1 MITLKVLKFSD
12 CLPFGKNVEI
22 DLTKSRTTQLVGKN
36 GSGKSSIPLIL
47 EELLYNKNSKGLLK
61 GDILNRFSGATEYSM
76 SLTFTIDGVDYKIEK
91 IVKSTAKVQLF
102 KGTENISGHTATQ
115 TYKILNDILGMD
127 ASTFSKLVYQSL
139 SSSLDF
145 LTATDGNRK
154 KFLIKLLN
162 LDSYSEV
169 EEQLKEVRKNT
180 KATLEKAETKLE
192 AIRKAIKAYVIP
204 ELMQELPVPESIRLE
219 VENTLVTLE
228 NEKQEL
234 LDKLG
239 ALITAQAN
247 RDALLT
253 IQKLELARYEN
264 LVSELTKLQDDYREA
279 QLSLLTAESNKLA
292 FINTPIPNQTELQ
305 LTQEKVDGLT
315 KEIDKLKWTLDSTKK
330 KYNSI
335 KLDAELTKCPECGS
349 TLDKAHART
358 ELQRL
363 KNEYNLTKALIEQ
376 TDTELSYAKGELS
389 VIKKVHD
396 DYIKRAQ
403 EIDLEHKS
411 ATTKFNKADAAIL
424 RFSEMNK
431 ISKESAIST
440 KPTLILQSAKPTIIS
455 LDSEVAN
462 IDEIEKLKSLI
473 SNKSQAMILAR
484 EKLKANEAA
493 ISEALIHNAKVGS
506 HNDMCK
512 KLVDNQSNQLAEE
525 ADMED
530 TVDYLTHKVNNL
542 DALSKI
548 FGPKGLIAYKLESS
562 VKTFEHKVNEYLS
575 ELSNGEFALGFELD
589 DANLKVM
596 IYSGGKPVSIGTLS
610 SGELSKVNISTL
622 LSIRSLMS
630 AVAKNSLNVLFLDE
644 VVSVLDTEGM
654 GDLIDTLIKETE
666 LNTFVVSHNYQH
678 PLVSV
683 IKIIK
688 EDKVSR
694 LQYD

>member
-76 SLTFTIDGVDYKIEK
+76 SLTFAIDGVDYKIEK

-169 EEQLKEVRKNT
+169 EEQLKEARKNT

-234 LDKLG
+234 LDKVGVLV
-239 ALITAQAN
+239 TAQAN

-253 IQKLELARYEN
+253 IQKLELTRYET
-264 LVSELTKLQDDYREA
+264 LVAELTKLQNSYNEA
-279 QLSLLTAESNKLA
+279 QLDLLTAESNRLA
-292 FINTPIPNQTELQ
+292 FMNEEKPNKENIESLQETVNT
-305 LTQEKVDGLT
+305 LT
-315 KEIDKLKWTLDSTKK
+315 KVTDKLKWTLDSTKT
-330 KYNSI
+330 KYNAI

-349 TLDKAHART
+349 TLDKAHARL

-363 KNEYNLTKALIEQ
+363 KNEYYNTKNEIEQ
-376 TDTELSYAKGELS
+376 TETELSYYKGELS
-389 VIKKVHD
+389 ALKSFHDAYAKKE
-396 DYIKRAQ
+396 RAI
-403 EIDLEHKS
+403 ENEYTS
-411 ATTKFNKADAAIL
+411 AITKFNIAEIAISG
-424 RFSEMNK
+424 FSERNK
-431 ISKESAIST
+431 ISKEDAIST

-484 EKLKANEAA
+484 EKLKANEDA
-493 ISEALIHNAKVGS
+493 INEALIHNAKVGS
-506 HNDMCK
+506 HNDMCQ